1 MAQSSKDLQGIGTQI
16 RRGVQLCQSGFWRIC
31 HGVILTR
38 NMKMF
43 VSALAF
49 FGALFMTW
57 NPTDQFDPPT
67 GGLNEAKSGGKIPT
81 SATLQ
86 SVASQM
92 WTENVPDQMQSKEQ
106 EKDWNGGGGGVA
118 AQKLASA
125 NQHPPLW
132 DPNDPLRVVTLSDM
146 STTVKSHWKKAPC
159 CCERE
164 RERESLCFDFGFRSN
179 SLSCGLP

>member
-1 MAQSSKDLQGIGTQI
+1 
-16 RRGVQLCQSGFWRIC
+16 
-31 HGVILTR
+31 
-38 NMKMF
+38 MF

-106 EKDWNGGGGGVA
+106 EKDWNGGGGGGRTKA
-118 AQKLASA
+118 CISQPTPPAMGPERSIASCDSERHV
-125 NQHPPLW
+125 NNGQEPLEKGSV
-132 DPNDPLRVVTLSDM
+132 LL
-146 STTVKSHWKKAPC
+146 
-159 CCERE
+159 
-164 RERESLCFDFGFRSN
+164 
-179 SLSCGLP
+179 